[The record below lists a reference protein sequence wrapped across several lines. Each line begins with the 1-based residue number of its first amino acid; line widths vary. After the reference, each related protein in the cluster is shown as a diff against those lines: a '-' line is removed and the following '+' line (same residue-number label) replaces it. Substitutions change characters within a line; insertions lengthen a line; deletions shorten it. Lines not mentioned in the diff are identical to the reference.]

1 MMRRAV
7 IRYGTVFAGCIVAT
21 ALMAWFTEGAKPLAL
36 LGWMAFFIS
45 LHIPA
50 LWNAD
55 EREIFCARWLRRGRA
70 AHPPRHAG
78 R

>member
-21 ALMAWFTEGAKPLAL
+21 ALMAWFSEGAKPLAL
-36 LGWMAFFIS
+36 LLWMAFFVS
-45 LHIPA
+45 LHISVF
-50 LWNAD
+50 WNAG
-55 EREIFCARWLRRGRA
+55 ERELFCARWLRRRA
-70 AHPPRHAG
+70 PHPPRHLG